1 MYWNKQSPAVTSS
14 KVNFY
19 YQPSM
24 AEIASMLV
32 SSPGSFNF
40 DYVAQINSDQQYQL
54 LTHFETVHDACPET
68 RTVIQKIIGE
78 IEFGSSARCV
88 FIIHDKN
95 YKKFP
100 TLDVSRV
107 VRSADLLRLAND
119 HDRWPTEIDS
129 IIQSVLLSTGQ
140 GTKIDN
146 AVKMS
151 HKLTR
156 LFEANIP
163 GAIDSVDTSND
174 PVSLARN
181 ISKTGASVT
190 PEYYD
195 KLEAIIMMIV
205 LSDDIKVKTQTA
217 KNHMSKIKRA
227 EVKDV

>member
-1 MYWNKQSPAVTSS
+1 
-14 KVNFY
+14 
-19 YQPSM
+19 M

-32 SSPGSFNF
+32 SSPESFDF
-40 DYVAQINSDQQYQL
+40 DYVAQINLDQQYKL
-54 LTHFETVHDACPET
+54 LTHFENVHDAYPET
-68 RTVIQKIIGE
+68 RSAIQKMIGE
-78 IEFGSSARCV
+78 IEFGSGARCL

-100 TLDVSRV
+100 TLDVSRM
-107 VRSADLLRLAND
+107 VRPTDLLKLADD
-119 HDRWPTEIDS
+119 HICWPAEIDS
-129 IIQSVLLSTGQ
+129 IIQRVLLSHGQ
-140 GTKIDN
+140 GTKIET
-146 AVKMS
+146 AVKKS

-163 GAIDSVDTSND
+163 GAIDSIDASND

-181 ISKTGASVT
+181 ISKTDASVT

-205 LSDDIKVKTQTA
+205 LSDDIKVRTQTA